1 MSRKQWKRLEVL
13 ERLEAGEWT
22 MVIAAKVLGLSV
34 RQLRRLRRSYEFC
47 GHCAVVHGN
56 TERSPP
62 NRISEATRALIVKF
76 RQKKY
81 SGFNDQHFT
90 EKLMEEEKIVVS
102 RATVQRI
109 LRAHG
114 IASPRK
120 RRSRRHRRRR
130 EREAQ
135 AGMMVQWDGSSH
147 DWLEGRGPCMCLMGA
162 IDDATGALLPGA
174 HFIQEE
180 SSAGYLKTLYDM
192 VRAKGVPWRIYMD
205 KHSSLRR
212 NDDNWTLEEELA
224 GKRQPTQVGRA
235 MEVLGIEI
243 IYANSPE
250 AKGRVERAWET
261 LQDRLVSE
269 FRLAGVSTI
278 KEANEVLNKYRPV
291 YNRRFAKKATDKR
304 PAWRKLPKDLDLKRV
319 CSFYR
324 LSHVNN
330 DNTIQYEKRVID
342 IPAGPK
348 GTSYASKWVEV
359 RHLLD
364 GNIRVYLEDMLL
376 VTIKDLPPVTSPKTR
391 GKQQG
396 KKIVGRKTKKKL
408 SFREIV
414 KKHQEATFSGGSGLR
429 PPPPENDNR
438 GTLSLS
444 S

>member
-22 MVIAAKVLGLSV
+22 MVEAAGMLGLTV
-34 RQLRRLRRSYEFC
+34 RHLRRLRRAYESC

-56 TERSPP
+56 AERSPP
-62 NRISEATRALIVKF
+62 NRISEATRAKIINLREKEY
-76 RQKKY
+76 R
-81 SGFNDQHFT
+81 GLNDQHFT
-90 EKLMEEEKIVVS
+90 EKLIEEEKIVVS

-120 RRSRRHRRRR
+120 RRPRRHRRRR

-147 DWLEGRGPCMCLMGA
+147 DWLEGRGPRLCLMGA
-162 IDDATGALLPGA
+162 VDDATGALLPGA
-174 HFIQEE
+174 HFIPEE
-180 SSAGYLKTLYDM
+180 SSAGYMKALYDM
-192 VRAKGVPWRIYMD
+192 VRSKGVPWRIYMD

-212 NDDNWTLEEELA
+212 NDDSWTLEEELA
-224 GKRQPTQVGRA
+224 GKREPTQVGRA
-235 MEVLGIEI
+235 LEVLGVET

-250 AKGRVERAWET
+250 AKGRVERVWGT

-278 KEANEVLNKYRPV
+278 NEANEALLKYRPI
-291 YNRRFAKKATDKR
+291 YNRRFAKRATDRR
-304 PAWRKLPKDLDLKRV
+304 PAWRKLPKGLDLKKI

-324 LSHVNN
+324 LAHVNN

-342 IPAGPK
+342 LPAGPK
-348 GTSYASKWVEV
+348 GSSYAGKWVEV
-359 RHLLD
+359 RHLLNGD
-364 GNIRVYLEDMLL
+364 IRVYLADKLL
-376 VTIKDLPPVTSPKTR
+376 LTHKDLPPVTSPSNNGR
-391 GKQQG
+391 QQG

-408 SFREIV
+408 SFREIL
-414 KKHQEATFSGGSGLR
+414 KKHRTAA
-429 PPPPENDNR
+429 
-438 GTLSLS
+438 
-444 S
+444 